1 MKNRHNT
8 DLPMVTAAGPDLLT
22 AAGAPA
28 GYRFGP
34 LVEADRVTFRL
45 WAPSAKAAE
54 VIIDGRKPVA
64 MQRGTDG
71 FLIAVVEGCTHGSR
85 YKFKVGDLSFPDL
98 ASRQQDG
105 DTSGWSIV
113 RAPFTPSDRKTP
125 LRPWHE
131 TVICEVHVGTV
142 TPEGTFAALA
152 QRLEHFR
159 DAGYTALEI
168 MPINEFPGRR
178 NWGYD
183 GTLIFAPESASST
196 VPMSSAS
203 ASSSMSSTITSARST
218 TSSRVTRPN
227 GSTLRWRR
235 HGDRASTSTT
245 RWCGSSI
252 TRTRRCGFPSTTS
265 TGCASTACTR

>member
-1 MKNRHNT
+1 MQNSQNT
-8 DLPMVTAAGPDLLT
+8 DLPVVTAAGPGLLT
-22 AAGAPA
+22 AAGASA

-54 VIIDGRKPVA
+54 VIIDGRAPVA
-64 MQRGTDG
+64 MRRGADG
-71 FLIAVVEGCTHGSR
+71 FLIAVVDDCTHGSR
-85 YKFKVGDLSFPDL
+85 YKFKVGELSFPDL

-113 RAPFTPSDRKTP
+113 RAPFAPSERETP

-131 TVICEVHVGTV
+131 TVICEVHVGTA

-152 QRLEHFR
+152 HRLEHFR

-183 GTLIFAPESASST
+183 GTLIFAPESAYGT
-196 VPMSSAS
+196 PED
-203 ASSSMSSTITSARST
+203 
-218 TSSRVTRPN
+218 
-227 GSTLRWRR
+227 LRALV
-235 HGDRASTSTT
+235 DRAHELGICALRARMVRPRGRDAMGSGHQLQQRDGAAVLLRERADVAPRIRF
-245 RWCGSSI
+245 RW
-252 TRTRRCGFPSTTS
+252 
-265 TGCASTACTR
+265 AAL